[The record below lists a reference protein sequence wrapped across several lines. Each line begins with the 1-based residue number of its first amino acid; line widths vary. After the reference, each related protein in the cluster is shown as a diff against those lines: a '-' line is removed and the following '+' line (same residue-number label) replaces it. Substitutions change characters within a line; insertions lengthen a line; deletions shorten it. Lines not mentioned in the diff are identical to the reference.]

1 MRTPEDNY
9 FFELVNA
16 ARSYCRLI
24 DHLPGSQD
32 NGLLLLVKLLP
43 RLHAAIVALHPSISA
58 DLPVPESQDFDNRFE
73 LFSWLR
79 DRLGSR
85 DGYWMEYDDAGL
97 DKESRE
103 RMSGSL
109 ADDLTDIYFELKQ
122 GLQMLDSRS
131 PDQIANWWQNGFHL
145 HWGQHLVDAER
156 HLYSLRACGRLQ

>member
-9 FFELVNA
+9 FFELVNT

-32 NGLLLLVKLLP
+32 DGLLLVIKLLP
-43 RLHAAIVALHPSISA
+43 RLHAAVVALHP
-58 DLPVPESQDFDNRFE
+58 PVSSGLASVEPQDIDKRFE

-79 DRLGSR
+79 TRLGSR
-85 DGYWMEYDDAGL
+85 DSYWLEYDETGHGREAH
-97 DKESRE
+97 E

-122 GLQMLDSRS
+122 GLQMLDTRS
-131 PDQIANWWQNGFHL
+131 PDQVAGWWQNGFRL

-156 HLYSLRACGRLQ
+156 HLYVLRASGRLQ